1 MLIFSC
7 LLVIFRLKSYF
18 CIQVDSLFEKIVLV
32 YGSCSYCQ
40 PKANQRGVI
49 HRMFLLSFDVGL
61 KMIQTNIEYYYYFL
75 VKYSKN
81 YQGKASTKF
90 ELKVV

>member
-1 MLIFSC
+1 
-7 LLVIFRLKSYF
+7 
-18 CIQVDSLFEKIVLV
+18 
-32 YGSCSYCQ
+32 
-40 PKANQRGVI
+40 
-49 HRMFLLSFDVGL
+49 MFLLSFDVGL
-61 KMIQTNIEYYYYFL
+61 KMIQTNIEYFYYFL